1 MVAWQTASMV
11 VRGSCVELVGRRA
24 ELGQLEAALDRA
36 IDGEPS
42 VLLVGG
48 DAGVG
53 KSRLLVA
60 FTERAERREVLV
72 LCGGC
77 LELGDGGLPYAAVTE
92 ALRDLPMRV
101 GAPELRRLG
110 VGGGSDLARLIPM
123 LRTGDPTS
131 GAAQRDAA
139 MTPTSQLRLF
149 EALLHLL
156 TELAANAPV
165 LLVVED
171 AHWADA
177 STRDLLV
184 YLAHNLRDA
193 AVLLVV
199 SYRTDDLHRQHPLRL
214 LLPRLAREDAVEHLP
229 LAPLERAAFDELLEA
244 LLGEPPGPERSEELF
259 RRTAGNPFFAEQL
272 VQAGADPTGLPDLLR
287 DVLLLA
293 IDDLDGRTVAL
304 LRIVAAAGGEQVGH
318 ELLARVSG
326 LDEDELNASLRTATQ
341 RGVLVIDPRAGT
353 YGFRHALLGEAVDAT
368 LLPGERGRIHGRLAT
383 AIDGDARLACRSASA
398 ELAHHWHLAQD
409 QPRSLVAS
417 LAAARDA
424 ESSVGAAEALV
435 HVERALEL
443 WPRVD
448 QREERTGLDDSAL
461 FAWAARLCK
470 LVGRAERALALQ
482 EAAIAD
488 LPGETS
494 PSRRALL
501 HGQLGQYRW
510 DVGDGEGA
518 VRERRRAVELV
529 PAQPPSR
536 ERARA
541 LAKYSNAL
549 SLTSQLDEA
558 GRHARE
564 ALAMAQAV
572 GDREVE
578 GHALGVLG
586 SGRVG
591 RGDLGGLEQLRE
603 ARRIATALGADEE
616 VSRWYHNEGAFLLAF
631 GHFEDAIA
639 VATAGLEHD
648 RATGAAMGDSQG
660 LYGIVARAAFRAGR
674 WQLADATL
682 RTAPQRTGGI
692 FTGLNHLLRANLA
705 ACRGQ
710 HGSADA
716 WLQAARR
723 LHVEIDVDARAYY
736 LTVLLT
742 CTLLRDG
749 SEAVRAILDGGM
761 PLDRRVAR
769 GVRNPDRIELCS
781 VVLRALADEAAAG
794 RPDRS
799 RAETFLAEAQELEPL
814 MPEGILV
821 VPAWLALATAEHAR
835 ATAADDTVGLWEHA
849 TARCEE
855 ATLGYHA
862 AYARFRHAQALLDH
876 GHRPAAT
883 DPLRRAHATATQLG
897 AAPLADAVVH
907 LARRANVDLGTATAP
922 SPAEAL
928 GLTPREAEVL
938 ALVAAGRSNPEIAE
952 TLYITAKT
960 ASVHVSNILR
970 KLSVAS
976 RGEAAALAHRRG
988 LTTLDG

>member
-11 VRGSCVELVGRRA
+11 MRGSSVELVGRQA
-24 ELGQLEAALDRA
+24 ELGQLDAALARA
-36 IDGEPS
+36 IDREPS
-42 VLLVGG
+42 VLLIGG

-53 KSRLLVA
+53 KSRLLA
-60 FTERAERREVLV
+60 EFAERADQHGALV
-72 LCGGC
+72 LFGGC

-92 ALRDLPMRV
+92 ALRDLPARV

-110 VGGGSDLARLIPM
+110 VGDGSDLARLIPA
-123 LRTGDPTS
+123 LRKPDT
-131 GAAQRDAA
+131 AAAAPQRDPEL
-139 MTPTSQLRLF
+139 TPTSQLRLF

-156 TELAANAPV
+156 TGLAASSPV
-165 LLVVED
+165 VLVIED
-171 AHWADA
+171 VHWADA

-184 YLAHNLRDA
+184 YLAHNVHDVT
-193 AVLLVV
+193 VLLAV
-199 SYRTDDLHRQHPLRL
+199 SYRTDDLHRQHPFRL
-214 LLPRLAREDAVEHLP
+214 VLPRLVREDTVEHLRLEP
-229 LAPLERAAFDELLEA
+229 LGRAAFDELLEA
-244 LLGEPPGPERSEELF
+244 LLGEPPAPERSEELF
-259 RRTAGNPFFAEQL
+259 RRTAGNPFFTEQL
-272 VQAGADPTGLPDLLR
+272 VQAGVDPTGLPDLLR

-326 LDEDELNASLRTATQ
+326 FDEDELSASLRTATH

-353 YGFRHALLGEAVDAT
+353 YGFRHALLGEAVGAT
-368 LLPGERGRIHGRLAT
+368 LLPGERGRIHGQLAT

-398 ELAHHWHLAQD
+398 ELAHHWQLAQD

-424 ESSVGAAEALV
+424 ESSVGAAEALS

-461 FAWAARLCK
+461 LEWAARLYK

-482 EAAIAD
+482 EAAIAN
-488 LPGETS
+488 LPEDTGW
-494 PSRRALL
+494 SRRALL

-518 VRERRRAVELV
+518 VRERRLAVELA

-536 ERARA
+536 GRARA
-541 LAKYSNAL
+541 LAEYSNSL
-549 SLTSQLDEA
+549 SLTAQLDEA

-564 ALAMAQAV
+564 ALAMAQEV

-586 SGRVG
+586 SGRVL

-603 ARRIATALGADEE
+603 ARRLAAALGADEE

-674 WQLADATL
+674 WQLADETL
-682 RTAPQRTGGI
+682 RTAPQRTGGV

-710 HGSADA
+710 HETAAS

-723 LHVEIDVDARAYY
+723 LHVETDVDARANY

-742 CTLLRDG
+742 CTLLHEG
-749 SEAVRAILDGGM
+749 SAAVRAILDAGM

-769 GVRNPDRIELCS
+769 DVTDPDRIELCA

-799 RAETFLAEAQELEPL
+799 RADAFLAEANELAQPML
-814 MPEGILV
+814 DKVLV
-821 VPAWLALATAEHAR
+821 ARPWLALATAEHAR

-849 TARCEE
+849 TVRCEE
-855 ATLGYHA
+855 ASLGYHA
-862 AYARFRHAQALLDH
+862 AYAHFRYAQALLDN
-876 GHRPAAT
+876 GQRPAAT
-883 DPLRRAHATATQLG
+883 DPLRLAHATAAQLG
-897 AAPLADAVVH
+897 AAPLAAAVAH
-907 LARRANVDLGTATAP
+907 LARRANLDLGTTPAP
-922 SPAEAL
+922 AAAEEL

-938 ALVAAGRSNPEIAE
+938 ALVAAGRTNPEIAE
-952 TLYITAKT
+952 RLYITAKT
-960 ASVHVSNILR
+960 ASVHVSNVLR
-970 KLSVAS
+970 KLAVTN
-976 RGEAAALAHRRG
+976 RGEAAAVAHRRG
-988 LTTLDG
+988 LTALDA